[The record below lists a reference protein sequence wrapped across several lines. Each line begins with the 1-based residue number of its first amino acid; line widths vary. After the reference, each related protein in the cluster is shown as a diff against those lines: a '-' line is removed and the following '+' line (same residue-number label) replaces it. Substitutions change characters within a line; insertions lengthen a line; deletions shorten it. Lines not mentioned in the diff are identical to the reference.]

1 MYEQPPQPLH
11 CPNSHKNPLLQ
22 SSSSSPPPPSSPP
35 STMDGFTLT
44 NSQYAGNNPRPDDD
58 LDFDDPVQ
66 TSFSLQNT
74 DFNRALTIN
83 QTINVPENQEFQDS
97 KFEVVLKLSD
107 LQGDPN
113 SPLYSIKKFE
123 ELGLLVNCFPTRYFP
138 YLHFPI
144 VGFN

>member
-1 MYEQPPQPLH
+1 MYEQPPQPLR
-11 CPNSHKNPLLQ
+11 CPNSHKNPPLQ
-22 SSSSSPPPPSSPP
+22 SSSSPPPPSSPP

-123 ELGLLVNCFPTRYFP
+123 ELGLLVNCFLTCYFP

-144 VGFN
+144 AGFN